1 MKYKQIWKT
10 AAACLMAAV
19 MLPGCSDEEGGGTVN
34 PEDKY
39 RTLVISINSRSNAE
53 PVGTRAET
61 VVTDEENDEEYE
73 RHIDKWWLL
82 VTKPAEGE
90 GNYTIDRVITSDNY
104 NALEDITVTGPE
116 GLDSEMQIGLEV
128 EIGETYEF
136 FAMANLNHLANWD
149 SELETMVNN
158 WVNGT
163 TKTFSPADLNAVLKP
178 MTDYKEPTYIPMTSY
193 GYDQIIN
200 EETTELEDENGNPE
214 SIELIRLLGKVTLD
228 VTNLTGST
236 IELRNLSMGKF
247 RSTGDIYLFPYDVN
261 GGTNYLL
268 REDILKDYNPSFPS
282 GDEDFS
288 STPFVSTATNIEN
301 GEDKAQSFT
310 AYVNETGNGNGD
322 FTITSVIPGRND
334 DPIKSGFS
342 FVRRNDWLQLPIQ
355 ITDVDVTIDFDQ
367 QHMPIGTRPTSVN
380 IPEGAQIPIGTC
392 ITEHGGDI
400 TVTFTLNSVSSMQGA
415 YLSFYSAPWTS
426 GTQFTD
432 AILISN
438 TSDATNET
446 PILINLPEAGNTNV
460 PWEEDDVVAFPI
472 THTADT
478 DGHVR
483 SGSFTV
489 TAQELAEST
498 TGRAEIELTLVIT
511 NGTQEMAIPYTI
523 VITNKTT
530 N

>member
-39 RTLVISINSRSNAE
+39 RTLVVSINSRSNAE

-104 NALEDITVTGPE
+104 NTLEDITVSGPT

-136 FAMANLNHLANWD
+136 FAMANLNHLENWD
-149 SELETMVNN
+149 TEVKAQVEAWNN
-158 WVNGT
+158 SDA
-163 TKTFSPADLNAVLKP
+163 TFSPAALNAEMKG
-178 MTDYKEPTYIPMTSY
+178 MTEYTGETYIPMTSY
-193 GYDQIIN
+193 GYTQTIT
-200 EETTELEDENGNPE
+200 EGTTELETGP
-214 SIELIRLLGKVTLD
+214 IELIRLLGKVTLN

-236 IELRNLSMGKF
+236 IELQSLSMGDF

-282 GDEDFS
+282 NTEDFS
-288 STPFVSTATNIEN
+288 STPFVSTATNIES
-301 GEDKAQSFT
+301 GEDNAQSFV

-322 FTITSVIPGRND
+322 FTITSVIPGRNS
-334 DPIKSGFS
+334 DPINSGFS
-342 FVRRNDWLQLPIQ
+342 FVRRNDWLQIPIQ
-355 ITDVDVTIDFDQ
+355 ITDVDVTINFDQ
-367 QHMPIGTRPTSVN
+367 QHSPIGGTPGSVN

-400 TVTFTLNSVSSMQGA
+400 TVTFTLNSVSSMENA
-415 YLSFYSAPWTS
+415 YLSFYSGSDWMS

-438 TSDATNET
+438 TSDADNEE
-446 PILINLPEAGNTNV
+446 PILINLPAAGNTNV
-460 PWEEDDVVAFPI
+460 PWEATDVVAFPI
-472 THTADT
+472 TYTGEQPT
-478 DGHVR
+478 

>member
-10 AAACLMAAV
+10 AAACLMAAA

-39 RTLVISINSRSNAE
+39 RTLEITINSKNNAE
-53 PVGTRAET
+53 PVGTRADNDDTEDLGNYEHYI
-61 VVTDEENDEEYE
+61 DEY
-73 RHIDKWWLL
+73 WLI
-82 VTKPAEGE
+82 VTKRNEQGQFLV
-90 GNYTIDRVITSDNY
+90 DRVISSDDVDVYSQPN
-104 NALEDITVTGPE
+104 NDHD
-116 GLDSEMQIGLEV
+116 DSETSLSMEV
-128 EIGETYEF
+128 EIGQTYRF
-136 FAMANLNHLANWD
+136 YALANLDYLQNGESVI
-149 SELETMVNN
+149 SEIEGLVGKE
-158 WVNGT
+158 
-163 TKTFSPADLNAVLKP
+163 FDPASLNVQVQP
-178 MTDYKEPTYIPMTSY
+178 MENYKDQTYIPMTSY
-193 GYDQIIN
+193 GYEQEIK
-200 EETTELEDENGNPE
+200 EGTTQLVDASGNPE
-214 SIELIRLLGKVTLD
+214 SIELIRLIGKVTLN
-228 VTNLTGST
+228 VTNLTGET
-236 IELRNLSMGKF
+236 ITLNGLSMGKF
-247 RSTGDIYLFPYDVN
+247 RTIGSIYLFPYDIAN
-261 GGTNYLL
+261 DTRNLLNDNMAEYL
-268 REDILKDYNPSFPS
+268 NPSFPKVA
-282 GDEDFS
+282 EETPDFFP
-288 STPFVSTATNIEN
+288 TIFVGETTSPKPEILN
-301 GEDKAQSFT
+301 GEDNAQSFT

-322 FTITSVIPGRND
+322 FTITSVIPGRNN
-334 DPIKSGFS
+334 DPINSGFS

-367 QHMPIGTRPTSVN
+367 QHMPIGGTPGSVN

-400 TVTFTLNSVSSMQGA
+400 TVTFTLNSVSSMENA
-415 YLSFYSAPWTS
+415 YLSFYSGSDWMS

-438 TSDATNET
+438 TSDADNEE
-446 PILINLPEAGNTNV
+446 PILINLPAAGNTNV
-460 PWEEDDVVAFPI
+460 PWEATDVVAFPI
-472 THTADT
+472 TYTGEQPT
-478 DGHVR
+478 